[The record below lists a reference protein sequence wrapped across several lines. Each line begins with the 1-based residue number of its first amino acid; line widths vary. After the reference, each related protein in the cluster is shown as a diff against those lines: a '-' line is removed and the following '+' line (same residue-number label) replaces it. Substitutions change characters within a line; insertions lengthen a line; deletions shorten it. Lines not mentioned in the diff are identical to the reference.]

1 MDAWDSADRYENYMG
16 RWSQAVAIHFL
27 DWLGLAEAFSWLDIG
42 CGPGALS
49 SAVVDRARPSS
60 LAGLDTSTAYV
71 AAAQRRF
78 AGRNAIFV
86 SGDALRLP
94 FPDATFDAA
103 VSGLNLNF
111 LPDAATGISEMR
123 RVVRRGR
130 TVALYVWDYAKGMQ
144 FLRLFWDAAKLA
156 DPAAGGADEGKR
168 FLVSSPDELRTLF
181 ENAPLTD
188 VDVRAIDI
196 PTPFPSFD
204 AYWNSFL
211 TGQGSAAG
219 YIRSLTEQQLREF
232 RPRLE
237 DIAPVA
243 ADGSLEL
250 TARAWA
256 IRGIV
261 PPV

>member
-16 RWSQAVAIHFL
+16 RWSQAVARHFL
-27 DWLGLAEAFSWLDIG
+27 DWLAPTAALSWLDIG

-49 SAVVDRARPSS
+49 SAVVDQARPGT

-78 AGRNAIFV
+78 AGHDTVFV
-86 SGDALRLP
+86 SGDAQRLP
-94 FPDATFDAA
+94 FADATFDAA

-123 RVVRRGR
+123 RVMRPGG

-144 FLRLFWDAAKLA
+144 FIRLFWEAAKVA

-168 FLVSSPDELRTLF
+168 FLVSSPDALRTLF
-181 ENAPLTD
+181 EDASLAE

-196 PTPFPSFD
+196 PTPFPSFA
-204 AYWNSFL
+204 AYWDSFFA
-211 TGQGSAAG
+211 GQGPAAG
-219 YIRSLTEQQLREF
+219 YIHSLTEEQLREF

-237 DIAPVA
+237 ELVPVA

-256 IRGIV
+256 VRGIV
-261 PPV
+261 PPT